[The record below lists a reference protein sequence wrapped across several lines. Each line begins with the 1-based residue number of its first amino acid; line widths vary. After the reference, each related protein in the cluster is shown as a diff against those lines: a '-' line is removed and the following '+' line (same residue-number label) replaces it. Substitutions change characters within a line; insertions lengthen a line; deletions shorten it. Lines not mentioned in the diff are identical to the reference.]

1 MMRVAVTGSIAND
14 YLMTF
19 PGRFADQ
26 IMAEQLDRLSLSFLV
41 DDLEI
46 RRGGAAANISFGLA
60 RLGVQPLL
68 IGAVGHDFR
77 DDYESWLSRHGVDL
91 TGVHYSVDKHTAR
104 FLCTTDQAE
113 SQIASFYAGAMA
125 DARDIE
131 LAPVARRAGGIDLVI
146 ISPDDPVAMLRHT
159 ETGLEMDIEVVADPS
174 QQLARMDGEPIRRLL
189 DGVSYVVAND
199 YERSLYEAKTG
210 WSATEVLRRVRTRVT
225 THGPKGATVERGGAP
240 AVEVGSVSPRQGATI
255 EPTGAGDAFRAGFFA
270 GVAHGLPAERSAQLG
285 CLVATLAL
293 ESVGSQ
299 EYRVDRADAAE
310 RLAAAYGDHA
320 ADEIMACL
328 PADVGTRG

>member
-1 MMRVAVTGSIAND
+1 MRVAVTGSIAND

-19 PGRFADQ
+19 PGRFAEQ
-26 IMAEQLDRLSLSFLV
+26 IMADQLDRLSLSFLV

-60 RLGVQPLL
+60 QLGVHPLL

-91 TGVHYSVDKHTAR
+91 TGVHYSEDKHTAR

-131 LAPVARRAGGIDLVI
+131 LASLAGRVGGIDLVI

-159 ETGLEMDIEVVADPS
+159 ESALELGIEVVADPS
-174 QQLARMDGEPIRRLL
+174 QQLARMDGEPIRQLL

-199 YERSLYEAKTG
+199 YERSLYESKTG
-210 WSATEVLRRVRTRVT
+210 WSPTEVLRRVRVRVT
-225 THGPKGATVERGGAP
+225 THGPKGATVEAAGTP
-240 AVEVGSVSPRQGATI
+240 TVEVNAVPPRPGVAI

-299 EYRVDRADAAE
+299 EYRFDRDDVAH
-310 RLAAAYGDHA
+310 RLGGAYGEVA
-320 ADEIMACL
+320 ADEIVSAL
-328 PADVGTRG
+328 PAGAGTRG